1 MGLCQSSER
10 SGDERIRVY
19 AYDIAEGKAAEL
31 KEHLANLGGEA
42 AKMCEMVAI
51 GIDEDSSPNKLIFAS
66 LAQDQAANQAFMTQF
81 AQEHKADLDNFC
93 GGSPTFTSKGTA
105 FSAGTVAKGKK
116 PVANGQ
122 YLRIVKIPGDDV
134 QKVKDFSKAVRKKL
148 SEDGIV
154 PGMQCSGYAHA
165 DDGSSVHG
173 YQCFDTK
180 EHADAY
186 TKVAKEVYA
195 EQGLEKTGFM
205 SACGPIVHAHQT
217 SSFLGYLPAGEEV
230 AFLSTQGRDQMDNI
244 FLHLPGGA
252 YVVDGTT
259 FVVDSSTN
267 IGSTITSTATDG
279 TKKTWEV
286 TADGLKAVPGGEQ
299 VVEGAEGATKATV
312 DAASQG
318 ADLVNK
324 GTDAVVAPTKDLA
337 SQGMSATTAAGQS
350 AIDADPTGA
359 SKTVQS
365 TTTDAVKTASS
376 TAKSTAQTTTPDV
389 GTKGMAKSG
398 SAAAKGKDEKGNASC
413 VVS

>member
-19 AYDIAEGKAAEL
+19 AYDIADGKTAEL

-42 AKMCEMVAI
+42 AKLCEMVAI
-51 GIDEDSSPNKLIFAS
+51 GIDEDSSPNRLIFAS
-66 LAQDQAANQAFMTQF
+66 LAKDQASNQAFMTQF

-93 GGSPTFTSKGTA
+93 GGSATFTSKGTA

-122 YLRIVKIPGDDV
+122 YLRIVKIPVDDV

-154 PGMQCSGYAHA
+154 PGMQCSGYAHE
-165 DDGSSVHG
+165 DEGGSVHG

-186 TKVAKEVYA
+186 TKAAKEVYA
-195 EQGLEKTGFM
+195 EQGLEKTGFV

-217 SSFLGYLPAGEEV
+217 SSFLGFIPGGEEV
-230 AFLSTQGRDQMDNI
+230 SNLSTQGRDQMDNV
-244 FLHLPGGA
+244 FLHLPGGS

-259 FVVDSSTN
+259 FVVDGTTN
-267 IGSTITSTATDG
+267 LGDTITSTGIDG
-279 TKKTWEV
+279 TKKTWEI
-286 TADGLKAVPGGEQ
+286 TSDGLKAVPGGEQ

-337 SQGMSATTAAGQS
+337 SQGVSATTAAGQS

-359 SKTVQS
+359 SKTVQTS
-365 TTTDAVKTASS
+365 TTDAVKTASN
-376 TAKSTAQTTTPDV
+376 TAKTTAATTTPDV

>member
-19 AYDIAEGKAAEL
+19 AYDIADGKSAEL

-66 LAQDQAANQAFMTQF
+66 LAKDQASNQAFMTQF

-93 GGSPTFTSKGTA
+93 GGSATFKCKGTA

-165 DDGSSVHG
+165 DDGDSVHG

-186 TKVAKEVYA
+186 IKVAKEVYA
-195 EQGLEKTGFM
+195 EQGLEKTGFV

-217 SSFLGYLPAGEEV
+217 SSFLGFIPGGEEV
-230 AFLSTQGRDQMDNI
+230 SNLSTQGRDQMDNV
-244 FLHLPGGA
+244 FLHLPGGS

-259 FVVDSSTN
+259 FVVDSTTN
-267 IGSTITSTATDG
+267 LGDTITSTATDG

-286 TADGLKAVPGGEQ
+286 TSDGLKAVPGGEQ

-337 SQGMSATTAAGQS
+337 SQGVSVTTAAGQS

-359 SKTVQS
+359 SKTVQTS
-365 TTTDAVKTASS
+365 TTDAVKTASA
-376 TAKSTAQTTTPDV
+376 TAKTTAQTTTPDV
-389 GTKGMAKSG
+389 GTKGMAKAG